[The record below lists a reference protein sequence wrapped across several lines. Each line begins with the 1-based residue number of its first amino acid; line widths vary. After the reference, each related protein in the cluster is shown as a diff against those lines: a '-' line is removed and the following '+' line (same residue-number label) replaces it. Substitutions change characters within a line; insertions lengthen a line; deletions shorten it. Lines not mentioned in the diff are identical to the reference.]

1 MDNLCHTL
9 VGAALGEAGLARRKP
24 LATATLLIGA
34 NLPDVDGFT
43 YAFLDGPTSLAF
55 RRGWTHGV
63 LAMAILPVLL
73 AAAMVGFDQMVRRRR
88 PEKSRGQALRACT
101 RRSSRL
107 PARFRALLLPA
118 FASVLSHPL
127 LDFLNTYGVRFLSPF
142 SERWFYG
149 DTLFIVDPWVWI
161 ALALGITL
169 SRVARRRSPAR
180 AARPARIALALAT
193 AYVAVMMVSSFVGR
207 GVVRRAAEA
216 AGFQPSGRVLV
227 APLPLVPTWRMTLF
241 EERDGYRFGSL
252 HWTPKPVVRF
262 QEFHRVGA
270 DDPAVAA
277 ARQMRPF
284 RQFLVWARFP
294 HYDVRREAGSA
305 IVEARDARYP
315 GRAGSWASVTAVVP
329 ENPPGGAA
337 SESRRVDFAR
347 RDPARGTDTATIFRM
362 KFTRF
367 AALALTGG
375 LAVVSVAPAASRSV
389 LPWVEDDYAKALSQ
403 ARAKDVPIFVEAWA
417 PW

>member
-63 LAMAILPVLL
+63 LAMVILPVLL

-180 AARPARIALALAT
+180 AARPAQSTFRWP
-193 AYVAVMMVSSFVGR
+193 GR
-207 GVVRRAAEA
+207 GRMAQPGRSRRPHRDRRAVHTGVVER
-216 AGFQPSGRVLV
+216 PSGARLS
-227 APLPLVPTWRMTLF
+227 ALRRLRPL
-241 EERDGYRFGSL
+241 
-252 HWTPKPVVRF
+252 H
-262 QEFHRVGA
+262 
-270 DDPAVAA
+270 
-277 ARQMRPF
+277 
-284 RQFLVWARFP
+284 
-294 HYDVRREAGSA
+294 
-305 IVEARDARYP
+305 
-315 GRAGSWASVTAVVP
+315 AS
-329 ENPPGGAA
+329 
-337 SESRRVDFAR
+337 
-347 RDPARGTDTATIFRM
+347 
-362 KFTRF
+362 
-367 AALALTGG
+367 
-375 LAVVSVAPAASRSV
+375 
-389 LPWVEDDYAKALSQ
+389 
-403 ARAKDVPIFVEAWA
+403 
-417 PW
+417 

>member
-1 MDNLCHTL
+1 VDNLCHTL

-55 RRGWTHGV
+55 RRGWTHGL
-63 LAMAILPVLL
+63 LAMTILPVLL

-88 PEKSRGQALRACT
+88 RKDRI
-101 RRSSRL
+101 

-127 LDFLNTYGVRFLSPF
+127 LDFLNTYGVRFLFPF

-161 ALALGITL
+161 ALALGITF
-169 SRVARRRSPAR
+169 SRVARRRAPAR

-193 AYVAVMMVSSFVGR
+193 AYVAVMMVSGFVGR
-207 GVVRRAAEA
+207 GIVRRAAEA

-252 HWTPKPVVRF
+252 HWTPRPVVRF

-270 DDPAVAA
+270 DDPAVAE
-277 ARQMRPF
+277 ARRLRPF

-305 IVEARDARYP
+305 VVEARDARYP

-329 ENPPGGAA
+329 ENPPGGSA
-337 SESRRVDFAR
+337 SESRRVDSTR
-347 RDPARGTDTATIFRM
+347 RDPAGGTDTATIFRM

-375 LAVVSVAPAASRSV
+375 LAVVSAAPAASRSV

>member
-88 PEKSRGQALRACT
+88 RKDRI
-101 RRSSRL
+101 

-127 LDFLNTYGVRFLSPF
+127 LDFLNTYGVRFLFPF

-161 ALALGITL
+161 ALALGITF
-169 SRVARRRSPAR
+169 SRVARRRAPAR
-180 AARPARIALALAT
+180 AASPARIALALAT
-193 AYVAVMMVSSFVGR
+193 AYVAVMMVSGFVGR
-207 GVVRRAAEA
+207 GIVRRAAEA

-277 ARQMRPF
+277 ARRMRPF

-329 ENPPGGAA
+329 ENPPGDAA
-337 SESRRVDFAR
+337 AVSR
-347 RDPARGTDTATIFRM
+347 
-362 KFTRF
+362 
-367 AALALTGG
+367 
-375 LAVVSVAPAASRSV
+375 
-389 LPWVEDDYAKALSQ
+389 
-403 ARAKDVPIFVEAWA
+403 
-417 PW
+417 